1 MENLLTFLCLIYL
14 PTDTRLFSLI
24 FASYMYNIFKYRPQS
39 HSEASEKHMR
49 IAEKN
54 IKNNRPAI
62 CELQHRDMRR
72 DNMRFACFF
81 RF

>member
-1 MENLLTFLCLIYL
+1 MF
-14 PTDTRLFSLI
+14 
-24 FASYMYNIFKYRPQS
+24 NIFTNQNKAIFPRFLHYICIIFSNTPLS
-39 HSEASEKHMR
+39 THSEASEKHMR

-62 CELQHRDMRR
+62 CELQHHDMRR

-81 RF
+81 RTLTR